1 MASGVTTGLPI
12 GKLIYSPPTTPVTS
26 SSVTNQLGPDAF
38 LKLLTT
44 QLKNQDP
51 LHPLD
56 STASIAQLAQFS
68 ATQATT
74 DLKSAF
80 ATFQSNFA
88 VMQSAAL
95 IGKKVA
101 VSTTDTAGNTSQV
114 VGTVAGIA
122 VIKGAPQFTLDDKNG
137 KLIVDSSGNA
147 LQFPTS
153 AILGIGG

>member
-12 GKLIYSPPTTPVTS
+12 GKLIYQPPTTPVTTS
-26 SSVTNQLGPDAF
+26 SITNQLGPDAF

-56 STASIAQLAQFS
+56 STASIAQLSQFS

-74 DLKSAF
+74 DLKAAF
-80 ATFQSNFA
+80 SNFQSNFA

-101 VSTTDTAGNTSQV
+101 VSTTDTAGNSSQLI
-114 VGTVAGIA
+114 GTVAGIA
-122 VIKGAPQFTLDDKNG
+122 VINGAPQITLNDKNG
-137 KLIVDSSGNA
+137 KLIVDNTGVA